1 MHASFT
7 DETPSNLTR
16 ADLLLPLF
24 RLLGRCSLP
33 TLHRFG
39 AWAGLATYACSPR
52 MRQRMRENMA
62 LALGRAPSRA
72 ELHANARE
80 TGRMMLEL
88 PFIWQRPFKDV
99 QAHILELIGWEKVQQ
114 MLDEGGAM
122 IALTPHMG
130 CFEITS
136 LHAGTFMPMTIL
148 YRPPKQAVIEPIL
161 REGRSR
167 GKLSLATADLAGV
180 RSIIK
185 GLRQGVSTGLL
196 PDQAPGKGEGQ
207 WLPFFGRPAYTMTL
221 AARLSEVKNTRV
233 LLFWGERVA
242 GRGWRVHCFAPEAPI
257 EGTLEERAAAI
268 NREIERLIL
277 RCPAQYLWSYNRYKV
292 PAGAPRPEEG

>member
-1 MHASFT
+1 M
-7 DETPSNLTR
+7 TR

-33 TLHRFG
+33 TLHRLG
-39 AWAGLATYACSPR
+39 GWAGLATYACSSR
-52 MRQRMRENMA
+52 MRQRMRENMG
-62 LALGRAPSRA
+62 LALGRAPTRA
-72 ELHANARE
+72 ELHENARE

-88 PFIWQRPFKDV
+88 PFIWQRPFADV
-99 QAHILELIGWEKVQQ
+99 QAHILELVGWEKVRE
-114 MLDEGGAM
+114 MLDEGEAM

-148 YRPPKQAVIEPIL
+148 YRPPKQAVIEPVL
-161 REGRSR
+161 RQGRSR
-167 GKLSLATADLAGV
+167 GRLSLATADLAGV

-185 GLRQGVSTGLL
+185 GLRQGISTGLL
-196 PDQAPGKGEGQ
+196 PDQAPGKGEGL

-242 GRGWRVHCFAPEAPI
+242 GRGWRLHCIAPETPI
-257 EGTLEERAAAI
+257 EGSLEARAAAI
-268 NREIERLIL
+268 NREIEGLIL
-277 RCPAQYLWSYNRYKV
+277 RRPSQYLWSYNRYKI
-292 PAGAPRPEEG
+292 PAGASRPGEEGSGQG